1 MHSRDNKTI
10 KMHNGGKIM
19 FTWMLLMEQ
28 WWKVQKMV
36 MIALF
41 YIRRYFLF
49 LWAYYSMKY
58 VAIRNLKTDDFVLSS
73 RQSKEIMKK
82 SCKTEF
88 STFVTKQLGDRTVK
102 TFNKCFEKK
111 VVLKQN
117 KIGTFSLKIS
127 HSTMR
132 WN

>member
-1 MHSRDNKTI
+1 MWEMHLGDNKTI

-41 YIRRYFLF
+41 YIKRCFFIPYNKAISYLN
-49 LWAYYSMKY
+49 LWW
-58 VAIRNLKTDDFVLSS
+58 RNHQG
-73 RQSKEIMKK
+73 REIMKK
-82 SCKTEF
+82 SCKNRLF
-88 STFVTKQLGDRTVK
+88 QLLWQNNRETGLLKLLTNVS
-102 TFNKCFEKK
+102 KK

-132 WN
+132 NWKYKI